1 MRAMRRFAVSV
12 MFSHGLT
19 WPATRGLPARR
30 AAARSLG
37 ARGPAARGTAFA
49 ALRVAALAG
58 VTALIAGTSAVLAAG
73 TVLAVGTGPALAT
86 VANAPRSTLASV
98 IPSTAIPRTRV
109 TFAVYCTSPAA
120 TSATLHGYPIG
131 LTKHI
136 PMRPDTAAGDF
147 TASVILPGSIQPGTY
162 HPRIE
167 CSDGTS
173 ATARLLVP
181 AFAAAGW
188 TPGAWLRV
196 GGLILLGMG
205 TVAGGIVLR
214 RRKRSQSHDSDDS
227 PPPDPR
233 RDYADHWDQSSLR
246 F

>member
-1 MRAMRRFAVSV
+1 
-12 MFSHGLT
+12 
-19 WPATRGLPARR
+19 
-30 AAARSLG
+30 
-37 ARGPAARGTAFA
+37 
-49 ALRVAALAG
+49 VAALAG

-73 TVLAVGTGPALAT
+73 TGPALAT
-86 VANAPRSTLASV
+86 TANAPRSTLASV
-98 IPSTAIPRTRV
+98 IPSTAIPRSRV

-120 TSATLHGYPIG
+120 TSATLHGRPIG

-147 TASVILPGSIQPGTY
+147 TASVILPGSMQPGTY

-181 AFAAAGW
+181 SFAAAGW

-196 GGLILLGMG
+196 GGLVLIGMG
-205 TVAGGIVLR
+205 TVAGGIALR
-214 RRKRSQSHDSDDS
+214 RRKRGHSRDSDGS
-227 PPPDPR
+227 PPPLPR
-233 RDYADHWDQSSLR
+233 RDYADHRDQSSLR